1 MIHFKELEL
10 IPEILRSLEDL
21 GYEKPMPIQEKTIPI
36 LLNGKR
42 DFIGLAQTGTGKTAA
57 FGIPVL
63 QQLDLSKR
71 KTQALVL
78 SPTRELCIQIAKDIE
93 SYSKYLKSVNI
104 LPVYGGASIE
114 TQIRG
119 LKKGA
124 HIVVATPGRMLDL
137 IRRKQ
142 TDFSQIDTVVLDE
155 ADEMLNMGFREELDA
170 ILAETPDTK
179 RTCLF
184 SATMPK
190 EIREISSR
198 YMKDPEEITI
208 GSKNRASDSLVH
220 EYFLVSSS
228 NRYQVLKRIVDFY
241 PGIYGIVFCRTRRS
255 TQEVADNLI
264 QDGYN
269 ADALHGD
276 LSQAQRDYVMQK
288 FRRKNLNILVA
299 TDVAA
304 RGLDVNDLTHV
315 INYELPDDT
324 DTYIHRSGRTGR
336 AGKTGTSLTLV
347 GTRRRHTI
355 SHFERKIGNT
365 FTRIKIPTGKK
376 VCEKQLFNLIDRVEK
391 ADVNEKLIEE
401 YLPDIYRKFEDLDRE
416 ELIKHFVSLEFNRF
430 LDYYKDARDL
440 EISDIRQIPGTG
452 KSKAH
457 KKAFSTRGGDARF
470 FINVGKTDKLTA
482 VKLIG
487 IIKEVTRSRNIP
499 VGRIDILK
507 NFSFF
512 EVNRNDVDLLLKS
525 FKKAF
530 YKGRKL
536 SVELSKKPGKKQT
549 KKAGVIHR
557 H

>member
-1 MIHFKELEL
+1 MLNFKELEI
-10 IPEILRSLEDL
+10 IPEIRESLEEL
-21 GYEKPMPIQEKTIPI
+21 GFENPMPVQEKAIPI
-36 LLNGKR
+36 LLNGEK

-57 FGIPVL
+57 FGIPIL
-63 QQLDLSKR
+63 QQLDLQSN

-93 SYSKYLKSVNI
+93 SYSRHMKGVKV
-104 LPVYGGASIE
+104 LPVYGGSSID

-119 LKKGA
+119 LKRGA

-142 TDFSQIDTVVLDE
+142 TNFSSVKTVVLDE
-155 ADEMLNMGFREELDA
+155 ADEMLNMGFRDELDG

-190 EIREISSR
+190 EIRDISSK
-198 YMKDPEEITI
+198 YMNDPEEITI
-208 GSKNRASDSLVH
+208 GTRNTASKTISH
-220 EYFLVSSS
+220 KYFVVSNSS
-228 NRYQVLKRIVDFY
+228 RYQVLKRIVDYY
-241 PGIYGIVFCRTRRS
+241 PGVYGIVFCRTRRS

-315 INYELPDDT
+315 INYELPDDPE
-324 DTYIHRSGRTGR
+324 TYIHRSGRTGR
-336 AGKTGTSLTLV
+336 AGKTGISISLV
-347 GTRRRHTI
+347 GPKRRHSI
-355 SHFERKIGNT
+355 SRFERKAGT
-365 FTRIKIPTGKK
+365 KFERGKVPTGND
-376 VCEKQLFNLIDRVEK
+376 VCEKQLFDLIDRVEK
-391 ADVNEKLIEE
+391 AEVNEDLIEK
-401 YLPDIYRKFEDLDRE
+401 YLPDIFKKFEGLERD

-430 LDYYKDARDL
+430 LNYYKDARDL
-440 EISDIRQIPGTG
+440 EIKESSFVSGNKVKGR
-452 KSKAH
+452 
-457 KKAFSTRGGDARF
+457 TRAAAGDARF
-470 FINVGKTDKLTA
+470 FINIGKTDKLT
-482 VKLIG
+482 VPKLIG
-487 IIKEVTRSRNIP
+487 IVKEVTRNRNIP
-499 VGRIDILK
+499 IGKIDILK

-512 EVNRNDVDLLLKS
+512 EVKNEYTDLLLRS
-525 FKKAF
+525 FRKAF

-536 SVELSKKPGKKQT
+536 NVELSKKPGSKHKR
-549 KKAGVIHR
+549 KPK
-557 H
+557 